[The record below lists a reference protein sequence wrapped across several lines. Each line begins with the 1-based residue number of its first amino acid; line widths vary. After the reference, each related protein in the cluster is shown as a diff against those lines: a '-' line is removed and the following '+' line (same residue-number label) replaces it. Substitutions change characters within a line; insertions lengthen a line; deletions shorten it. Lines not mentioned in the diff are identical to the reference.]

1 MIRSR
6 SLSVLVIA
14 MLMLFGWSTPAQAEH
29 RDRPRTENIHPL
41 GHIEEPRSLLG
52 GEDGT
57 ANTDIHTDI
66 AFWGDY
72 AFQGNWDGFS
82 IRDISAPGRPR
93 AVSHT
98 PCGGEQ
104 GDVVVYD
111 DVLVRTSDSPAG
123 PGVTCDGEPVPEG
136 FEGLHVFD
144 ISDPKDPELLAS
156 VETPCGAHTATGVPD
171 EKGERLLVYGSP
183 SDEQCP
189 GIDVVEVPLDDAED
203 AAYLRF
209 EPAGRP
215 CHDTGVI
222 LGDAML
228 AACAGGDGY
237 TMFRLSDPGSR
248 VDPHQFRSVSIP
260 GVTIGHSASFTWDG
274 KVLVFS
280 HEPGGG
286 VEARCQAT
294 TPEIDRTAFFF
305 DTATGEELG
314 RFVFDRFQTATE
326 NCTTLHNFN
335 VVPLKSNRYVL
346 VHGSYQA
353 GTGAIDFTDPGKP
366 VEIAWSDP
374 PPEPVPPGSPFG
386 LELGGAWSSYWYDG
400 LVYETHITEGL
411 NIFRLGG
418 RETARAVKLGHLN
431 PQTQEFTIPGDGRKQ
446 HDGG

>member
-6 SLSVLVIA
+6 LLSALAIATLTVLA
-14 MLMLFGWSTPAQAEH
+14 WPTAAQAEH

-41 GHIEEPRSLLG
+41 GHIEEPRSLFG
-52 GEDGT
+52 GADGS
-57 ANTDIHTDI
+57 ADTDIHTDI

-72 AFQGNWDGFS
+72 AFQGSWEGFS
-82 IRDISAPGRPR
+82 IRDISSPWHPR

-98 PCGGEQ
+98 SCEGNQ
-104 GDVVVYD
+104 GDVVVYG
-111 DVLVRTSDSPAG
+111 DVLVRTWNDPAEG
-123 PGVTCDGEPVPEG
+123 GLTCDGEPVPEG

-144 ISDPKDPELLAS
+144 ISDPKDPELEAS
-156 VETPCGAHTATGVPD
+156 VATPCGAHTATAVPD
-171 EKGERLLVYGSP
+171 KQHERLLVYGSP
-183 SDEQCP
+183 SDEECP
-189 GIDVVEVPLDDAED
+189 GIDVVEIPLEDAEE
-203 AAYLRF
+203 ATYLRF

-237 TMFRLSDPGSR
+237 TMFHLSGPGSF
-248 VDPHQFRSVSIP
+248 VDPHEFQSVSIP

-286 VEARCQAT
+286 VEARCQET
-294 TPEIDRTAFFF
+294 TSEIERTAFFF
-305 DTATGEELG
+305 DTATGDELG
-314 RFVFDRFQTATE
+314 RFVFERFQGPTE

-335 VVPLKSNRYVL
+335 VVPLRSDRYVL

-353 GTGAIDFTDPGKP
+353 GTGVIDFTDPSNP
-366 VEIAWSDP
+366 VEFAWSDP

-386 LELGGAWSSYWYDG
+386 LEVGGAWSSYWYDG
-400 LVYETHITEGL
+400 FIYESHITEGL
-411 NIFRLGG
+411 NIFRLSGPKTGG
-418 RETARAVKLGHLN
+418 AIELGHLN
-431 PQTQEFTIPGDGRKQ
+431 PQTHEFTITDDDH
-446 HDGG
+446 HDHG